1 MDAHTFYMDLVKKK
15 KLTLNQAIERINRE
29 ERVIKG
35 DYDNYTD
42 GKYLKEIAKRDKFIR
57 LKLKKKCSSYSPMKK

>member
-1 MDAHTFYMDLVKKK
+1 MDAYTFYMDLVKKK

-29 ERVIKG
+29 ERIIRG

-42 GKYLKEIAKRDKFIR
+42 KKYLKEIAKRDKSIR